1 MRWSRIAAT
10 GKAFPTR
17 KRLRACSAAVEP
29 SLIPTSCKHSFPSPS
44 RKPPT
49 SLPLPEQ
56 VCRQR
61 CRRRFVL
68 CPWQPIL
75 QCLTKR
81 LNRGR
86 LAKLTDLLL
95 RQQVNLQIQVV
106 PTLPAAHHAVLTHED
121 EAGENDC
128 LHGNNHSE

>member
-10 GKAFPTR
+10 GKAFPPR
-17 KRLRACSAAVEP
+17 QRLRACSAAVEP
-29 SLIPTSCKHSFPSPS
+29 SLIATSCKHLFPSPS

-49 SLPLPEQ
+49 SLPPPEQ

-75 QCLTKR
+75 QRLTKR
-81 LNRGR
+81 LNRGS
-86 LAKLTDLLL
+86 LAKLTDFLIRHDVLKSHMPAHGAYHL
-95 RQQVNLQIQVV
+95 RDL
-106 PTLPAAHHAVLTHED
+106 
-121 EAGENDC
+121 
-128 LHGNNHSE
+128 